1 MYDCLLD
8 AIYFK
13 FEQYLNQSNN
23 ELLVKYRKDIKKS
36 IKIDL
41 VDSRD
46 NIEYHENKSS
56 LK

>member
-23 ELLVKYRKDIKKS
+23 ELLVKYRKDIQKS